1 MRGLILAAAM
11 LALLAGCATQRPATH
26 GMHHT
31 EMEQHMQA
39 MHGMREKLAAAA
51 TPEERQRLMQ
61 EQMELMHRGMDML
74 SDMRGEGADAHAHG
88 PMEMRMQMMQ
98 SMMQMMMDRMDPMHR

>member
-1 MRGLILAAAM
+1 MRALILAAAT
-11 LALLAGCATQRPATH
+11 LALLAGCATRPAAH
-26 GMHHT
+26 AMHHT

-39 MHGMREKLAAAA
+39 MHGMRDKLAAAA
-51 TPEERQRLMQ
+51 TPEERQRLMK
-61 EQMELMHRGMDML
+61 EQMELMHRGMVML

>member
-1 MRGLILAAAM
+1 MKALILAAAT
-11 LALLAGCATQRPATH
+11 LALLAGCATPRPAAH
-26 GMHHT
+26 GMQHT
-31 EMEQHMQA
+31 AMEQHMQA
-39 MHGMREKLAAAA
+39 MQGMREKLAAAP
-51 TPEERQRLMQ
+51 TPQERERLMQ

-74 SDMRGEGADAHAHG
+74 SDLRGEGADAHAHG

>member
-1 MRGLILAAAM
+1 MRALILAAAM
-11 LALLAGCATQRPATH
+11 VALLAGCATQRPAPH

-31 EMEQHMQA
+31 EMERHMQA
-39 MHGMREKLAAAA
+39 MQGMREKLAAAS
-51 TPEERQRLMQ
+51 PEERQRLMH
-61 EQMELMHRGMDML
+61 EQMDLMHRGMDML

>member
-1 MRGLILAAAM
+1 MKALILAAAT
-11 LALLAGCATQRPATH
+11 LALLAGCATQRPAAQA
-26 GMHHT
+26 MHHT

-39 MHGMREKLAAAA
+39 MHGMRDKLAAAA
-51 TPEERQRLMQ
+51 TPEERQRLMK

-74 SDMRGEGADAHAHG
+74 SDLRGEGADAHAHG

>member
-1 MRGLILAAAM
+1 MRALILAAAT
-11 LALLAGCATQRPATH
+11 LALLAGCATQRPATQ

-31 EMEQHMQA
+31 EMERHMHA
-39 MHGMREKLAAAA
+39 MQGMREKLAAAA

-61 EQMELMHRGMDML
+61 EQMALMHRGMDML